1 MSDVKRSDPR
11 RRFTLTPEGLRRID
25 LVEEAAFASAQA
37 DAAIPAAAK
46 QKPLRQLNEIQEW
59 NMAVAHS
66 DRGRLDDH
74 ARQAVAAAAILA
86 GANIGVVAIVL
97 GDYRDNAAELG
108 CDHII
113 VLPDFDAARFQPDT
127 EASAVAALIAQYGA
141 KHVFIPDSLCGDG
154 DLGRRLIAIFSQSEG
169 TNVVEID
176 EQGVGISWS
185 DGTSIARCP
194 MPRIVLLETGAV
206 DENLPF
212 VGRAERKKFVLNEAL
227 TLQDQAY
234 RDLGIEQLDA
244 AKMTLEEADFIV
256 SGGNGV
262 RKVETLNRLAS
273 AIGAA
278 VGASRVAADDGRFQ
292 RDQQIGASGKTVTA
306 STYIAV
312 GISGAIQHVQGIK
325 DCRHVIAIN
334 RDRSAPIIKRADLSI
349 IGDAEDVMQALI
361 NEVVAMRRS
370 TKAQEG
376 A

>member
-1 MSDVKRSDPR
+1 VNHVKRNDPR
-11 RRFTLTPEGLRRID
+11 RRFTLTQDGRRRID
-25 LVEEAAFASAQA
+25 LGDAAALVAAQA
-37 DAAIPAAAK
+37 DAAITAASK
-46 QKPLRQLNEIQEW
+46 QKPLRQPNDIQEW
-59 NMAVAHS
+59 NMAIAHS

-74 ARQAVAAAAILA
+74 ARQTIAAAAILA
-86 GANIGVVAIVL
+86 GADTGVVAIVL
-97 GDYRDNAAELG
+97 GDYRDNASELG

-127 EASAVAALIAQYGA
+127 EAAAVAALIAQYGA

-154 DLGRRLIAIFSQSEG
+154 DLGRRLIAIFGQSEG
-169 TNVVEID
+169 ANIVEID

-185 DGTSIARCP
+185 DGTAIARCP
-194 MPRIVLLETGAV
+194 MPRIILLEPGAV
-206 DENLPF
+206 DANLPF
-212 VGRAERKKFVLNEAL
+212 VGAAERKDVMPSEARA
-227 TLQDQAY
+227 LQDQAY

-244 AKMTLEEADFIV
+244 AKMALEEADFIV